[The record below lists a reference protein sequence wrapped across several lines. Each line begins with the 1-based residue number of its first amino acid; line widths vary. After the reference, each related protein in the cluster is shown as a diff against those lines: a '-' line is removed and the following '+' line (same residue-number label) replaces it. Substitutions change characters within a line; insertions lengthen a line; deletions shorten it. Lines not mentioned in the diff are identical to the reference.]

1 LNIRNVRVRK
11 SAKFLILLLISL
23 IIALANAAI
32 FYSLSMQPS
41 VSISSAGKVIFVSGS
56 DFPAGSLLGTPAT
69 WVYLNLTAYPN
80 ATLTYEQP
88 LNISNTDTADSHNF
102 RLRHVAITPA
112 SGTAS
117 VGNFTFINFV
127 VLNTTGVSQGSFNY
141 TVSGTNWA
149 LPSTTSYLSLPAS
162 TEWIIYVQTQAVAG
176 ASSGIVANIQ
186 IAVDVQ

>member
-11 SAKFLILLLISL
+11 SAKFLILLLTSL

-41 VSISSAGKVIFVSGS
+41 VSITSAKVSFVSGS
-56 DFPAGSLLGTPAT
+56 DFPAGSTLGTPPT

-80 ATLTYEQP
+80 VTLTYEQP
-88 LNISNTDTADSHNF
+88 LNISNTDTASHTF
-102 RLRHVAITPA
+102 RLRHIAITPA

-127 VLNTTGVSQGSFNY
+127 VLNTTGVSQASFNY
-141 TVSGTNWA
+141 TASGTTWTT
-149 LPSTTSYLSLPAS
+149 PSTTSYLTLPAS
-162 TEWIIYVQTQAVAG
+162 TQWVIYVQTQAVAG
-176 ASSGIVANIQ
+176 ATSGIVANIQ